1 MVCKDVSGKGVL
13 MFEDA
18 KKEYDQAIDRNN
30 TLGELAN
37 QKVPSTTTNRHT
49 VLSKLIVVG
58 IIAIGIALLIIL

>member
-1 MVCKDVSGKGVL
+1 

-37 QKVPSTTTNRHT
+37 QKVLSTKTNPHT
-49 VLSKLIVVG
+49 VLSKVIVVG
-58 IIAIGIALLIIL
+58 IIAIGIALLVIL

>member
-1 MVCKDVSGKGVL
+1 

-37 QKVPSTTTNRHT
+37 QKVPSTKTNPHT
-49 VLSKLIVVG
+49 VLSKVIVVG
-58 IIAIGIALLIIL
+58 IIAIGIALLVIL